1 MKKILMI
8 LGGLFLVII
17 VIGIAAGGGSS
28 DEPTKVG
35 ENGTAVN
42 NQEESAAAPS
52 TTDIVYQIGD
62 QVKSGDFVFSVNEV
76 RRDTGSGFIKPD
88 DGNVYLIPNVTIE
101 NQSVKEVNISTL
113 LQMYIKDGE
122 GNKYTPTLTQD
133 STGKVDGE
141 LLAGEKVKG
150 DVGFEVPANAKELY
164 FYYEASWLTGKTIK
178 VKLSK

>member
-1 MKKILMI
+1 MKKILMV
-8 LGGLFLVII
+8 LGGIFLVII
-17 VIGIAAGGGSS
+17 VIGIAAGGGS

-35 ENGTAVN
+35 ESNTTVN
-42 NQEESAAAPS
+42 NQEDSAPS
-52 TTDIVYQIGD
+52 TTDTTYVVGD

-76 RRDTGSGFIKPD
+76 RKDTGSGFIKPD

-101 NQSVKEVNISTL
+101 NQSSKEANISTL

-133 STGKVDGE
+133 ATGKVDGE

-150 DVGFEVPANAKELY
+150 DVGFEVPTNADELY
-164 FYYEASWLTGKTIK
+164 LYYEASWLTGKTIK
-178 VKLSK
+178 VKLSE